1 MQKEE
6 GQLSAKSEEWGEEQW
21 GWLAAGPASL
31 QAALSCAEISH
42 QAQPMLAPAWWMLSF
57 IQGSVARGEKVSFS
71 SCCVIPLDKSQI
83 DRVIRHQRSLPVV
96 GSFYYVPFQETKAAA
111 RVKCYGKK
119 KTILFSQLH
128 NHALLR
134 GNANIRNEARLP
146 SISLAAWQSGER
158 KTPSAVSFLGN
169 C

>member
-1 MQKEE
+1 M
-6 GQLSAKSEEWGEEQW
+6 
-21 GWLAAGPASL
+21 
-31 QAALSCAEISH
+31 
-42 QAQPMLAPAWWMLSF
+42 
-57 IQGSVARGEKVSFS
+57 
-71 SCCVIPLDKSQI
+71 
-83 DRVIRHQRSLPVV
+83 V

-111 RVKCYGKK
+111 RVKRYGEK

-146 SISLAAWQSGER
+146 SISLATWQSGER
-158 KTPSAVSFLGN
+158 KPQSAVAVTGD